1 MSQYRYFDYL
11 SEIRSKKSS
20 EGIAVPIGIGA
31 VFGYNEIYYDGS
43 VLLVSA
49 DPSKNYKHNLT
60 NERSVLINPYSSC
73 ITPDGIMAVE
83 TSGVEIP
90 LDLGTFEGTKEIAI
104 IATHP
109 YEKLEGGTNT
119 TYRAYINTTSTNW
132 FSTLNVVG
140 ATMETWL
147 ELLAPT
153 LRRESEV
160 VIGMCS
166 IQKVGAEYQVSRVIN
181 PYQYVWG
188 INNYV
193 TYDRYNKDI
202 NELKQLI
209 PQFEQNTITLS
220 NAAIA
225 LTTRE
230 FTNSTPTNL
239 NQNAFDLNAF
249 VFSKLGDV
257 LEVALP
263 IKFDFSGSAI
273 DLSKQILLSMDA
285 DMNYTST
292 ADIDIMF
299 TRPIDFSWLKANTED
314 PVTGQRIQQNTHMMD
329 GEVMLKKNKFTLRFT
344 LYPIKGNIGNVAAD
358 LSLKSEFTA
367 RMHAVARVIELNEVT
382 LSQKSQEGTT
392 GIGKIFGEG
401 RFLKG
406 SSVTISAEPQIGSGW
421 VGWYTPEGVEVS
433 KEKNYTFILEND
445 VNYVAVF
452 NGSSVKA
459 NISVNTDPAG
469 KANVTGTGEYYLGME
484 CTLQCTPATEYSFD
498 YWSMDGTTY
507 RENPLT
513 FTVSKTTNILCKLV
527 APKRTVNLFSNPA
540 GIMSLTGAGSYRIG
554 ESVTIKAVV
563 LNSTYGFKGWY
574 RDSISSSNLVSTNPE
589 FSFVMGENNMNL
601 YAYAE
606 SLVGTIQL
614 TTENQPSSANY
625 GNVTGAGSYPIGQR
639 VMVGASNNN
648 PLLGMFVY
656 WENLDTGEKIT
667 DQFFYITVQKGTI
680 RYKAVFHR
688 CNSLTVNNNYT
699 NTNYPAEP
707 RGAFVVQYML
717 LIEGKEIFHDI
728 VYDASQSPIAGQPV
742 AYGETVWAPIPYS
755 VKTIRLRLV
764 WNSGVPIDASRLYQ
778 TNGSWLSFARIGVD
792 GKGNNDWRITSSA
805 IDNEISGSTSLV
817 YSPQPQ

>member
-90 LDLGTFEGTKEIAI
+90 LDLGTFEGTKEVAI

-239 NQNAFDLNAF
+239 DSSDFDLTAF

-263 IKFDFSGSAI
+263 IKFNFSGSAI

-314 PVTGQRIQQNTHMMD
+314 PNTGQRIQQNTHMMD
-329 GEVMLKKNKFTLRFT
+329 GEVILKKNKFTLKFT
-344 LYPIKGNIGNVAAD
+344 LYPIKGNVGTVAAD
-358 LSLKSEFTA
+358 LALKSEFTA

-433 KEKNYTFILEND
+433 KEKVYTFTLEKD
-445 VNYVAVF
+445 VNYVAIF

-469 KANVTGTGEYYLGME
+469 KANITGTGEYYLGME
-484 CTLQCTPATEYSFD
+484 CTLQCNPVTEYSFD

-527 APKRTVNLFSNPA
+527 APKRSVNLFSNPA

-554 ESVTIKAVV
+554 ESVTIKAIV

-574 RDSISSSNLVSTNPE
+574 RDSVSSSNLVSTNPE
-589 FSFVMGENNMNL
+589 FSFVMGENNVNL

-606 SLVGTIQL
+606 SQVGNIQL
-614 TTENQPSSANY
+614 DMKNSQY
-625 GNVTGAGSYPIGQR
+625 GNVTGAGTYPIGQT
-639 VMVGASNNN
+639 VTLKASNSN
-648 PLLGMFVY
+648 PLQGMFVY
-656 WENLDTGEKIT
+656 WENLDTGEKINSSS
-667 DQFFYITVQKGTI
+667 FNVTVVKGTL
-680 RYKAVFHR
+680 RYRAIFEACKE
-688 CNSLTVNNNYT
+688 LTIYNYFVNNGYVTFSIKAKLVINGVEVDH
-699 NTNYPAEP
+699 N
-707 RGAFVVQYML
+707 
-717 LIEGKEIFHDI
+717 IFYRWSGEVHD
-728 VYDASQSPIAGQPV
+728 GQV
-742 AYGETVWAPIPYS
+742 GYGDSIRIPIPVSDAITTAGIYLTKVNGSPDFS
-755 VKTIRLRLV
+755 VSQLR
-764 WNSGVPIDASRLYQ
+764 Q
-778 TNGSWLSFARIGVD
+778 TDGSWLNIAKIEASAT
-792 GKGNNDWRITSSA
+792 KNSWRITSSA
-805 IDNEISGSTSLV
+805 SDKSISGNLSV
-817 YSPQPQ
+817 GR

>member
-31 VFGYNEIYYDGS
+31 VFGYNEIYYDGA

-239 NQNAFDLNAF
+239 NADDFDLNAF

-273 DLSKQILLSMDA
+273 DLSKQIILSMDA

-314 PVTGQRIQQNTHMMD
+314 PVTGQRIQHNTHMMD

-392 GIGKIFGEG
+392 GIGKISGEG

-421 VGWYTPEGVEVS
+421 VGWYNLSGEEVS
-433 KEKNYTFILEND
+433 KDKVYTFTLEGD

-459 NISVNTDPAG
+459 NISVNTDPSG
-469 KANVTGTGEYYLGME
+469 KANITGTGEYYLGME

-498 YWSMDGTTY
+498 YWSMDGNTY

-574 RDSISSSNLVSTNPE
+574 RDSVSSSNLISTNPE

-606 SLVGTIQL
+606 AQIGTIQVSIK
-614 TTENQPSSANY
+614 NPQY
-625 GNVTGAGSYPIGQR
+625 GNVTGAGTYPIGTN
-639 VMVGASNNN
+639 VTLKATNNN
-648 PLLGMFVY
+648 PLNGMFIY
-656 WENLDTGEKIT
+656 WKNLDTGETRNSSTLNVRIV
-667 DQFFYITVQKGTI
+667 DGTL
-680 RYKAVFHR
+680 RFQAVFAP
-688 CNSLTVNNNYT
+688 CTVLTLYNYFVDSGQVTFETKVTLKVNGIGGVEQPFVYRPSGELNPNGQVTYLNYLRIPVP
-699 NTNYPAEP
+699 NDDA
-707 RGAFVVQYML
+707 V
-717 LIEGKEIFHDI
+717 DI
-728 VYDASQSPIAGQPV
+728 VTITATKVASEGNPDFSLAD
-742 AYGETVWAPIPYS
+742 
-755 VKTIRLRLV
+755 L
-764 WNSGVPIDASRLYQ
+764 NQ
-778 TNGSWLSFARIGVD
+778 TDGSWLGIT
-792 GKGNNDWRITSSA
+792 KGFSTSTTGIWLITSSSEF
-805 IDNEISGSTSLV
+805 IGNLSL
-817 YSPQPQ
+817 SRKRS